1 MNLEQIQEMWE
12 KDSKIDPDNLHDES
26 LKIPQLH
33 SKYYTLYNT
42 ITLLRERAREQ
53 YAKVRLERY
62 NYYTGKATAEVYA
75 EEPFPYKVREK
86 DAIQR
91 HLEADDKMN
100 KIDMKIKYYDVMLK
114 FLEEIIRAVSNRTY
128 QIKNAIE
135 WNKFQA
141 GYESRLVRYYR
152 RIMKSFKQLQ
162 EILGGVPNDGYF
174 GHPRLKIENPFSP
187 PKEKTKKTN
196 GGKGLTNKLGNRATE
211 IEDMIKNMR

>member
-42 ITLLRERAREQ
+42 ITLMREKARTQ
-53 YAKVRLERY
+53 YSKVRLERY
-62 NYYTGKATAEVYA
+62 NYYTGKAPAEAYI

-91 HLEADDKMN
+91 HLEADDRMN
-100 KIDMKIKYYDVMLK
+100 KVDMKIKYYDIMLK
-114 FLEEIIRAVSNRTY
+114 FLEEVIRVVSNRTY

-141 GYESRLVRYYR
+141 GY
-152 RIMKSFKQLQ
+152 
-162 EILGGVPNDGYF
+162 N
-174 GHPRLKIENPFSP
+174 
-187 PKEKTKKTN
+187 
-196 GGKGLTNKLGNRATE
+196 
-211 IEDMIKNMR
+211 

>member
-53 YAKVRLERY
+53 YNKVRLERY
-62 NYYTGKATAEVYA
+62 NYYTGKAPAEVYV

-100 KIDMKIKYYDVMLK
+100 KVDMKIKYYDIMLK
-114 FLEEIIRAVSNRTY
+114 FLEEVIRAVSNRTY

-141 GYESRLVRYYR
+141 GY
-152 RIMKSFKQLQ
+152 
-162 EILGGVPNDGYF
+162 N
-174 GHPRLKIENPFSP
+174 
-187 PKEKTKKTN
+187 
-196 GGKGLTNKLGNRATE
+196 
-211 IEDMIKNMR
+211 

>member
-1 MNLEQIQEMWE
+1 MELDKIQSMWAE
-12 KDSKIDPDNLHDES
+12 DAKIDPDNLHEES

-33 SKYYTLYNT
+33 SKYYTIYNT

-53 YAKVRLERY
+53 YAKVRLEIY

-91 HLEADDKMN
+91 HLEADDRMN
-100 KIDMKIKYYDVMLK
+100 KVDMKIKYYDIMLK

-141 GYESRLVRYYR
+141 GY
-152 RIMKSFKQLQ
+152 
-162 EILGGVPNDGYF
+162 N
-174 GHPRLKIENPFSP
+174 
-187 PKEKTKKTN
+187 
-196 GGKGLTNKLGNRATE
+196 
-211 IEDMIKNMR
+211 

>member
-1 MNLEQIQEMWE
+1 MNLEQIQEMWQ
-12 KDSKIDPDNLHDES
+12 KDAVIDPDNLHDES

-42 ITLLRERAREQ
+42 ITLLREKAREQ
-53 YAKVRLERY
+53 YSKVRLERY
-62 NYYTGKATAEVYA
+62 NYYTGKSPAEVYV

-91 HLEADDKMN
+91 HLDADDKMN

-114 FLEEIIRAVSNRTY
+114 FLEEIIRAISNRTY

-141 GYESRLVRYYR
+141 G
-152 RIMKSFKQLQ
+152 
-162 EILGGVPNDGYF
+162 F
-174 GHPRLKIENPFSP
+174 G
-187 PKEKTKKTN
+187 
-196 GGKGLTNKLGNRATE
+196 
-211 IEDMIKNMR
+211 

>member
-26 LKIPQLH
+26 LKIPQLN

-53 YAKVRLERY
+53 YSKVRLERY
-62 NYYTGKATAEVYA
+62 NYYTGKAPAEVYV

-100 KIDMKIKYYDVMLK
+100 KVDMKIKYYDIMLK
-114 FLEEIIRAVSNRTY
+114 FLEEIIRVVSNRTY

-141 GYESRLVRYYR
+141 GY
-152 RIMKSFKQLQ
+152 
-162 EILGGVPNDGYF
+162 N
-174 GHPRLKIENPFSP
+174 
-187 PKEKTKKTN
+187 
-196 GGKGLTNKLGNRATE
+196 
-211 IEDMIKNMR
+211 

>member
-1 MNLEQIQEMWE
+1 MNLEKIQEMWE
-12 KDSKIDPDNLHDES
+12 KDSRIDPDNLHDES

-42 ITLLRERAREQ
+42 ITLLREKARES

-62 NYYTGKATAEVYA
+62 NYYTGKATAEVYI

-91 HLEADDKMN
+91 HLDADDKMN

-141 GYESRLVRYYR
+141 G
-152 RIMKSFKQLQ
+152 
-162 EILGGVPNDGYF
+162 F
-174 GHPRLKIENPFSP
+174 G
-187 PKEKTKKTN
+187 
-196 GGKGLTNKLGNRATE
+196 
-211 IEDMIKNMR
+211 

>member
-1 MNLEQIQEMWE
+1 MDLEQIQEMWE

-53 YAKVRLERY
+53 YSKVRLERY
-62 NYYTGKATAEVYA
+62 NYYTGKAPAEVYV

-100 KIDMKIKYYDVMLK
+100 KVDMKIKYYDIMLK
-114 FLEEIIRAVSNRTY
+114 FLEEIIRNISGRTY

-141 GYESRLVRYYR
+141 GY
-152 RIMKSFKQLQ
+152 
-162 EILGGVPNDGYF
+162 N
-174 GHPRLKIENPFSP
+174 
-187 PKEKTKKTN
+187 
-196 GGKGLTNKLGNRATE
+196 
-211 IEDMIKNMR
+211 

>member
-33 SKYYTLYNT
+33 SKYYTHYNT

-53 YAKVRLERY
+53 YNKVRLERY

-100 KIDMKIKYYDVMLK
+100 KVDMKIKYYDIMLK
-114 FLEEIIRAVSNRTY
+114 FLEEIIRNISGRTY

-141 GYESRLVRYYR
+141 GY
-152 RIMKSFKQLQ
+152 
-162 EILGGVPNDGYF
+162 N
-174 GHPRLKIENPFSP
+174 
-187 PKEKTKKTN
+187 
-196 GGKGLTNKLGNRATE
+196 
-211 IEDMIKNMR
+211 

>member
-42 ITLLRERAREQ
+42 ITLMREKARSQ
-53 YAKVRLERY
+53 YSKVRLERY
-62 NYYTGKATAEVYA
+62 NYYTGKAPAEAYI

-91 HLEADDKMN
+91 HLDADDRMN
-100 KIDMKIKYYDVMLK
+100 KIDMKIKYYDSMLK

-141 GYESRLVRYYR
+141 GY
-152 RIMKSFKQLQ
+152 
-162 EILGGVPNDGYF
+162 N
-174 GHPRLKIENPFSP
+174 
-187 PKEKTKKTN
+187 
-196 GGKGLTNKLGNRATE
+196 
-211 IEDMIKNMR
+211 

>member
-42 ITLLRERAREQ
+42 ITLMREKARTQ
-53 YAKVRLERY
+53 YSKVRLERY
-62 NYYTGKATAEVYA
+62 NYYTGKAPAEAYI

-91 HLEADDKMN
+91 HLDADDKMN
-100 KIDMKIKYYDVMLK
+100 KVDMKIKYYDIMLK
-114 FLEEIIRAVSNRTY
+114 FLEEVIRAVSNRTY

-141 GYESRLVRYYR
+141 GY
-152 RIMKSFKQLQ
+152 
-162 EILGGVPNDGYF
+162 N
-174 GHPRLKIENPFSP
+174 
-187 PKEKTKKTN
+187 
-196 GGKGLTNKLGNRATE
+196 
-211 IEDMIKNMR
+211 

>member
-42 ITLLRERAREQ
+42 ITLLREK
-53 YAKVRLERY
+53 AKDSYNKTRLERY
-62 NYYTGKATAEVYA
+62 NYYTGKAPAEVYI

-91 HLEADDKMN
+91 HIEADEKLN
-100 KIDMKIKYYDVMLK
+100 AIDLKVKYYDVMLK
-114 FLEEIIRAVSNRTY
+114 FLEEIIRNVSNRTF

-135 WNKFQA
+135 WNKFQS
-141 GYESRLVRYYR
+141 G
-152 RIMKSFKQLQ
+152 F
-162 EILGGVPNDGYF
+162 N
-174 GHPRLKIENPFSP
+174 
-187 PKEKTKKTN
+187 
-196 GGKGLTNKLGNRATE
+196 
-211 IEDMIKNMR
+211 

>member
-12 KDSKIDPDNLHDES
+12 RDSKIDPDNLHDES

-53 YAKVRLERY
+53 YSKVRLERY

-114 FLEEIIRAVSNRTY
+114 FLEEIIRIVSNRTY

-141 GYESRLVRYYR
+141 G
-152 RIMKSFKQLQ
+152 F
-162 EILGGVPNDGYF
+162 N
-174 GHPRLKIENPFSP
+174 
-187 PKEKTKKTN
+187 
-196 GGKGLTNKLGNRATE
+196 
-211 IEDMIKNMR
+211 

>member
-12 KDSKIDPDNLHDES
+12 KDSKNDPDNLHDES

-53 YAKVRLERY
+53 YSKVRLERY
-62 NYYTGKATAEVYA
+62 NYYTGKAPAEVYV

-100 KIDMKIKYYDVMLK
+100 KVDMKIKYYDIMLK
-114 FLEEIIRAVSNRTY
+114 FLEEVIRAVSNRTY

-141 GYESRLVRYYR
+141 GY
-152 RIMKSFKQLQ
+152 
-162 EILGGVPNDGYF
+162 N
-174 GHPRLKIENPFSP
+174 
-187 PKEKTKKTN
+187 
-196 GGKGLTNKLGNRATE
+196 
-211 IEDMIKNMR
+211 